1 MRQHLR
7 ETDRLEVIKVENN
20 IRRKK
25 MTPAERAKQF
35 MPFSAL
41 KGLEDAL
48 REKEIIKV
56 PKPEL
61 SEDAAEIID
70 RTLRQLEPLNIITV
84 VHYKDGEYLQT
95 KGVVAKIDK
104 ENKRLQ
110 IVDTLIEFNDI
121 LDITL

>member
-1 MRQHLR
+1 M
-7 ETDRLEVIKVENN
+7 ENDIKRN
-20 IRRKK
+20 K

-48 REKEIIKV
+48 REKEKVKV

-84 VHYKDGEYLQT
+84 VYYKDGEYLQT
-95 KGVVAKIDK
+95 KGVIVKIDK

-110 IVDTLIEFNDI
+110 IVDTLIDFNDI

>member
-1 MRQHLR
+1 
-7 ETDRLEVIKVENN
+7 
-20 IRRKK
+20 
-25 MTPAERAKQF
+25 MTPVERAKQF

-48 REKEIIKV
+48 REKEKIKV

-70 RTLRQLEPLNIITV
+70 RTLRQLEPLNIVTV
-84 VHYKDGEYLQT
+84 VYYKDGEYLKT
-95 KGVVAKIDK
+95 KGVIAKIDK
-104 ENKRLQ
+104 DNKRLQ
-110 IVDTLIEFNDI
+110 IVDTFIEFNDI